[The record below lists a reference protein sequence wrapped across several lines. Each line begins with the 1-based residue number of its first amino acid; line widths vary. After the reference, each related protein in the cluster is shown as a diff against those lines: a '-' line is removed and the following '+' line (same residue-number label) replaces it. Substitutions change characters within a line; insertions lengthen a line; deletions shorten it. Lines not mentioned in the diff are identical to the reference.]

1 MTVLMTDLEGVFANG
16 VDIGLKAKGG
26 KDLAYIYVPKAVA
39 SAAVFTQNKCCGANI
54 TYTKKAIKT
63 NTLKAMIINAGN
75 ANAATGE
82 QGLKNCKRM
91 AQLAAQKLGLRT
103 TEVGVASTGIIGKQ
117 LNMPLVEAG
126 IEKLFQDTQSKDGKS
141 ASEAILTT
149 DLVEKLASAEAKI
162 GKKMISVAG
171 MAKGSGMIEPNMA
184 TMLGFLV
191 TNADIPQDLLQTWL
205 KEAVDLSFNMM
216 SVDTDTSTSDMVV
229 LFATG
234 QYQFSIRNHEEVKAF
249 KQLLNDVCI
258 DLAKKVAR
266 DGEGATKL
274 IEARVTGAAT
284 HTEAKKIAKSIINS
298 PLIKTAIHG
307 ADPNWGRL
315 LMAVGKTDGI
325 RVNQNTLSFAFG
337 NVTVFKDGEPQI
349 FDREKARNELLGAD
363 VVIHVDCGLSTGTA
377 SAWGCD
383 LTKGYIDI
391 NVDYN

>member
-1 MTVLMTDLEGVFANG
+1 MAYITDLEGVYANG
-16 VDIGLKAKGG
+16 VEIGLKAKGG
-26 KDLAYIYVPKAVA
+26 KDLAFIYVPEAVA

-54 TYTKKAIKT
+54 SYTKKALKT

-75 ANAATGE
+75 ANAATGD
-82 QGLKNCKRM
+82 QGLKNCKKM
-91 AQLAAQKLGLRT
+91 AQLAAKKLGLRT

-117 LNMPLVEAG
+117 LDMPIVEAG
-126 IEKLFQDTQSKDGKS
+126 IEKLFQDIYVKDGDA
-141 ASEAILTT
+141 ASKAILTT

-162 GKKMISVAG
+162 GKKTIKVVG

-184 TMLGFLV
+184 TMLGFLT
-191 TNADIPQDLLQTWL
+191 TNVAISQDLLQTWL
-205 KEAVDLSFNMM
+205 QEAVDKSFNMM

-229 LFATG
+229 IFATG
-234 QYQFSIRNHEEVKAF
+234 EYQFSVRNKEEVQAF
-249 KQLLNDVCI
+249 KELLLDVCVA
-258 DLAKKVAR
+258 LAKKVAR

-274 IEARVTGAAT
+274 IEVRVTGAAT
-284 HTEAKKIAKSIINS
+284 HTEAKKIAKSIVNS

-315 LMAVGKTDGI
+315 LMAVGKTEGI
-325 RVNQNTLSFAFG
+325 RINQNSLTFSFG
-337 NVTVFKDGEPQI
+337 NVNVFKEGEPQP
-349 FDREKARNELLGAD
+349 FDKNQARKELSQEE

-377 SAWGCD
+377 TAWGCD